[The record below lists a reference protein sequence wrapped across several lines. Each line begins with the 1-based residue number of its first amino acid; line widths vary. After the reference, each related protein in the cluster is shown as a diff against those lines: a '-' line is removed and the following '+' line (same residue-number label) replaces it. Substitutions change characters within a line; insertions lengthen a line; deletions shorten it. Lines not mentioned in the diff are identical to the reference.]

1 MKKKLIIRIAEG
13 LGNQLFM
20 YANGYQ
26 LSKDFDCELYIDS
39 KSGYFKKKNQVRSYD
54 LDKFKIPIN
63 IPNNNLLFNNYITD
77 LKRKLFKKINPFL
90 KKKKFLLEAI
100 DEKKKTSFKTI
111 DLDNYSD
118 QIFIEG
124 HFESEQYFSKYRND
138 LVKLFTVKN
147 DLIDLKNIYIDKL
160 KETNSVSICIRQHRF
175 SEGLFKNDQK
185 SNHFLIE
192 TINYINKSITFFKKK
207 IENPKFFIWSN
218 DFTNI
223 DNYFNP
229 NEFIYIKNNYNKSLN
244 DFNLFRYSKH
254 FIVGPTSFHWWGAW
268 LNNNPKKICVRPSNI
283 NPSNNIDFW
292 PKHWISI

>member
-26 LSKDFDCELYIDS
+26 LSKEFDCELYIDS
-39 KSGYFKKKNQVRSYD
+39 KSGYFKKKNQVRSYE
-54 LDKFKIPIN
+54 LDKFNIPIN
-63 IPNNNLLFNNYITD
+63 IASNNLLYNNHIAD
-77 LKRKLFKKINPFL
+77 FKRKFFKKINPFF
-90 KKKKFLLEAI
+90 KKKKFLLDVI
-100 DEKKKTSFKTI
+100 DVKKKSFFKTI
-111 DLDNYSD
+111 DLDNYSN

-147 DLIDLKNIYIDKL
+147 NLIDLKNIYIDKL

-175 SEGLFKNDQK
+175 SEGRFKNDHK
-185 SNHFLIE
+185 SNDFLIE
-192 TINYINKSITFFKKK
+192 TINYINKSITFFKEK
-207 IENPKFFIWSN
+207 IENPTFFIWSN

-229 NEFIYIKNNYNKSLN
+229 DEFIYIKNNYNKSLN
-244 DFNLFRYSKH
+244 DFNLFKYSKH

-292 PKHWISI
+292 PKNWISI

>member
-1 MKKKLIIRIAEG
+1 MKKILIVRIAEG

-26 LSKDFDCELYIDS
+26 LSKEFDCDLYIES
-39 KSGYFKKKNQVRSYD
+39 KSGYFKKKNQVRNYE
-54 LDKFKIPIN
+54 LDKFNIPIN
-63 IPNNNLLFNNYITD
+63 IPSNNLLFNNHIAD
-77 LKRKLFKKINPFL
+77 FKRKLFKKINPFL
-90 KKKKFLLEAI
+90 KKKIFLLDVI
-100 DEKKKTSFKTI
+100 DAKKKSFFKTI

-138 LVKLFTVKN
+138 LVKLFTIKN
-147 DLIDLKNIYIDKL
+147 NLIDLKNTYIDKL

-175 SEGLFKNDQK
+175 SEGHFKNDHK
-185 SNHFLIE
+185 SNDFLIE
-192 TINYINKSITFFKKK
+192 TINYINKSITFFKEK
-207 IENPKFFIWSN
+207 IENPTFFIWSN

-229 NEFIYIKNNYNKSLN
+229 DEFIYIKNNYNKSLN
-244 DFNLFRYSKH
+244 DFNLFKYSKH

-292 PKHWISI
+292 PKNWISI

>member
-1 MKKKLIIRIAEG
+1 M
-13 LGNQLFM
+13 
-20 YANGYQ
+20 
-26 LSKDFDCELYIDS
+26 
-39 KSGYFKKKNQVRSYD
+39 
-54 LDKFKIPIN
+54 
-63 IPNNNLLFNNYITD
+63 FNNHIAD
-77 LKRKLFKKINPFL
+77 FKRKFFKKINPFF
-90 KKKKFLLEAI
+90 KKKKFLLDVI
-100 DEKKKTSFKTI
+100 DVKKESFFKTI
-111 DLDNYSD
+111 DLDNYSN

-147 DLIDLKNIYIDKL
+147 NLIDLKNIYIDKL

-175 SEGLFKNDQK
+175 SEGRFKNDHK
-185 SNHFLIE
+185 SNDFLIE
-192 TINYINKSITFFKKK
+192 TINYINKSITFFKEK
-207 IENPKFFIWSN
+207 IENPTFFIWSN

-229 NEFIYIKNNYNKSLN
+229 DEFIYIKNNYNKSLN
-244 DFNLFRYSKH
+244 DFNLFKYSKH

-292 PKHWISI
+292 PKNWISI

>member
-1 MKKKLIIRIAEG
+1 MKKKLIVRIAEG

-26 LSKDFDCELYIDS
+26 LSKEFDCELYIDS
-39 KSGYFKKKNQVRSYD
+39 KSGYFKKKNQVRSYE
-54 LDKFKIPIN
+54 LDKFNIPIN
-63 IPNNNLLFNNYITD
+63 IASNNLLYNNHIAD
-77 LKRKLFKKINPFL
+77 FKRKFFKKINPFL
-90 KKKKFLLEAI
+90 KKKKFLLDVI
-100 DEKKKTSFKTI
+100 DVKKKSFFKTI
-111 DLDNYSD
+111 DLDNYSN

-124 HFESEQYFSKYRND
+124 HFESEQYFSKYRHD

-147 DLIDLKNIYIDKL
+147 NLIDLKNTYIDKL

-175 SEGLFKNDQK
+175 SEGRFKNNHK
-185 SNHFLIE
+185 SNDFLIE
-192 TINYINKSITFFKKK
+192 TINYINKSITFFKEKV
-207 IENPKFFIWSN
+207 ENPTFFIWSN

-223 DNYFNP
+223 DDYFNP

-244 DFNLFRYSKH
+244 DFNLFKYSKH

-292 PKHWISI
+292 PKNWISI

>member
-26 LSKDFDCELYIDS
+26 LSKEFDCELYIDS
-39 KSGYFKKKNQVRSYD
+39 KSGYFKKKNQVRSYE
-54 LDKFKIPIN
+54 LDKFNIPIN
-63 IPNNNLLFNNYITD
+63 IASNNLLFNNHIAD
-77 LKRKLFKKINPFL
+77 FKRKFFKKINPFF
-90 KKKKFLLEAI
+90 KKKKFLLDVI
-100 DEKKKTSFKTI
+100 DVKKESFFKTI
-111 DLDNYSD
+111 DLDNYSN

-147 DLIDLKNIYIDKL
+147 NLIDLKNIYIDKL

-175 SEGLFKNDQK
+175 SEGRFKNDHK
-185 SNHFLIE
+185 SNDFLIE
-192 TINYINKSITFFKKK
+192 TINYINKSITFFKEK
-207 IENPKFFIWSN
+207 IENPTFFIWSN

-229 NEFIYIKNNYNKSLN
+229 DEFIYIKNNYNKSLN
-244 DFNLFRYSKH
+244 DFNLFKYSKH

-292 PKHWISI
+292 PKNWISI